1 MSTQGVEAKPSETA
15 FFAALRRAI
24 ANKDFDSNRFGPDFL
39 AEYFLPSHFRFFIK
53 FKKIRKN
60 TKDKLNSFLPGLNEY
75 MIARTLHFDGLFVDA
90 MKKEFPQIVLL
101 GAGYDT
107 RAYRFADLNK
117 GTKVIELDAAPTQN
131 WKKKCLQKAKI
142 SIPDNVT
149 LTPINFNK
157 ESLKDVLEKAG
168 YDAAKKTLFIW
179 EGVSYYLEGESV
191 DATLGF
197 VSKSARPESII
208 AFDYVVPL
216 TAENENAFGV
226 KKFFESMEKEHDD
239 EALVFAITE
248 GKIETFLEERGLKV
262 IEHLDNEEIEQ
273 KLLTDKASLL
283 SHITAAFR
291 FVSASPN

>member
-1 MSTQGVEAKPSETA
+1 M
-15 FFAALRRAI
+15 
-24 ANKDFDSNRFGPDFL
+24 
-39 AEYFLPSHFRFFIK
+39 
-53 FKKIRKN
+53 
-60 TKDKLNSFLPGLNEY
+60 
-75 MIARTLHFDGLFVDA
+75 
-90 MKKEFPQIVLL
+90 
-101 GAGYDT
+101 
-107 RAYRFADLNK
+107 
-117 GTKVIELDAAPTQN
+117 
-131 WKKKCLQKAKI
+131 
-142 SIPDNVT
+142 
-149 LTPINFNK
+149 
-157 ESLKDVLEKAG
+157 
-168 YDAAKKTLFIW
+168 
-179 EGVSYYLEGESV
+179 
-191 DATLGF
+191 
-197 VSKSARPESII
+197 SKSARPESII